1 MSRVLAGLVALL
13 LVPVLGS
20 AQLPPPPLP
29 DGAVIN
35 VISTVQGGIGTVTI
49 QTAPGRAL
57 PPQAPARDQ
66 GAPKTGTSVIR
77 GRVVGADTG
86 LGLRRAVVRLNGA
99 ELRESR
105 STVTDADGRYEF
117 GNLPAGRYSV
127 FASKT
132 SYVDLGYGQRQ
143 PRDMSKQLDVGDKQV
158 VEKIDFV
165 LPRSGVITGRILDEF
180 GEPIANANVQPMQN
194 RFMNGQRRPMPSGQG
209 ASTPDT
215 GEFRLWG
222 LQPGDYLVS
231 VTPRQNGNT
240 SDNSDD
246 RSGYAA
252 TYYPGT
258 SNLALAQPITLA
270 VGQTAS
276 GVDIMLTPVRTAK
289 VSGTAVDSKGQPI
302 QNGFVTAMQRVG
314 SMMFSNIGGQI
325 REGTFTIS
333 GIPPGDYLLRAN
345 AMMQPRS
352 GNEPPEI
359 LTAMVAVNGADIS
372 GVQLVPIVPVI
383 VTGRVV
389 FDPATAAPNP
399 ASVRVLAS
407 PKSPEMMMGM
417 IGNMGP
423 PVVKDDLSFELKAA
437 PGLTMIRAVVGGP
450 GTYSLPLTQGS
461 WLLKSVRYHSTDVTD
476 VGLELMSG
484 RDVSD
489 VEIVMT
495 NLPQI
500 VTGQITNARGE
511 AVKDGAV
518 LVFGQDKEQWG
529 TQGRYTS
536 IGRPDKDGKYTV
548 RTLPPGDYFAI
559 AVEQIDSQRF
569 SGDPD
574 YFDMLSRSA
583 VRFSLVEGDT
593 RTVDLKLVVQQ

>member
-49 QTAPGRAL
+49 QTTPGGAL

-66 GAPKTGTSVIR
+66 ASPKTGTAGIR

-86 LGLRRAVVRLNGA
+86 LGLRRAAVRISGA
-99 ELRESR
+99 DIREAR

-117 GNLPAGRYSV
+117 ANLPAGRYSV

-143 PRDMSKQLDVGDKQV
+143 PRDVSKQLDVGDKHA
-158 VEKIDFV
+158 VENIDFV
-165 LPRSGVITGRILDEF
+165 LPRGAVITGRMLDEI
-180 GEPIANANVQPMQN
+180 GEPIANAIVRPMQN
-194 RFMNGQRRPMPSGQG
+194 RFMNGQRRPMPTGPS

-222 LQPGDYLVS
+222 LQPGDYFVS
-231 VTPRQNGNT
+231 VTPMQNGANA

-302 QNGFVTAMQRVG
+302 QNGF
-314 SMMFSNIGGQI
+314 
-325 REGTFTIS
+325 
-333 GIPPGDYLLRAN
+333 
-345 AMMQPRS
+345 
-352 GNEPPEI
+352 
-359 LTAMVAVNGADIS
+359 
-372 GVQLVPIVPVI
+372 
-383 VTGRVV
+383 
-389 FDPATAAPNP
+389 
-399 ASVRVLAS
+399 
-407 PKSPEMMMGM
+407 
-417 IGNMGP
+417 
-423 PVVKDDLSFELKAA
+423 
-437 PGLTMIRAVVGGP
+437 
-450 GTYSLPLTQGS
+450 
-461 WLLKSVRYHSTDVTD
+461 
-476 VGLELMSG
+476 
-484 RDVSD
+484 
-489 VEIVMT
+489 
-495 NLPQI
+495 
-500 VTGQITNARGE
+500 
-511 AVKDGAV
+511 
-518 LVFGQDKEQWG
+518 
-529 TQGRYTS
+529 
-536 IGRPDKDGKYTV
+536 
-548 RTLPPGDYFAI
+548 
-559 AVEQIDSQRF
+559 
-569 SGDPD
+569 
-574 YFDMLSRSA
+574 
-583 VRFSLVEGDT
+583 
-593 RTVDLKLVVQQ
+593 